1 MNEEPTSK
9 KEDEIFCK
17 ECGKPIKR
25 NTVICPFCGAQV
37 KELKTSIKNERQ
49 IMSKKLIVV
58 IVILVVLFIGASI
71 GFCILLSSIDW
82 AKVISDFLGRVWGSE
97 H

>member
-1 MNEEPTSK
+1 MKEELKSK

-25 NTVICPFCGAQV
+25 NTVICPFCGVQV

-49 IMSKKLIVV
+49 RMSKKLIVL
-58 IVILVVLFIGASI
+58 IVILVVLFIGAVI
-71 GFCILLSSIDW
+71 GFCIFLGSIDW
-82 AKVISDFLGRVWGSE
+82 AKAVGDFLGRVWGSE
-97 H
+97 Y